1 MKDIPIKLLEHYKS
15 ETTSIAILVRIDLAD
30 GTKLGFTDVDKD
42 IVYDGVAYNKSSGI
56 SPSAISSTSA
66 MSVDN
71 LDFEGLIDEEQF
83 TEDDIRSGRFNGAIL
98 HIFRCNYMKISDGVE
113 ILKKGYIGDITMNNT
128 GFSAEVRGLSQLIQ
142 NDVGRIYQPACDANL
157 GDNRCG
163 ILIAAYTVT
172 GAVEAS
178 NVGNIVYDSSRTEE
192 ENWFRYGLFTWTSGL
207 NKGYSCEV
215 KEFKDGTFEL
225 QLPFLNKIQDGDTYS
240 VYAGCDKNIETCKA
254 KFNNVLNFRGFP
266 KVPAPEIVM
275 SVGD

>member
-1 MKDIPIKLLEHYKS
+1 MKDIPIKLLEHYQS
-15 ETTSIAILVRIDLAD
+15 ETTSIAILVRIDLQD

-42 IVYDGVAYNKSSGI
+42 IVYDGVSYNKSSGI

-157 GDNRCG
+157 GDNRCRV
-163 ILIAAYTVT
+163 LISAYTVT
-172 GAVEAS
+172 GSVEAS
-178 NVGNIVYDSSRTEE
+178 DVGNIVYDSSRTEE

-215 KEFKDGTFEL
+215 KDFKDGTFEL

-266 KVPAPEIVM
+266 KVPAPETVM